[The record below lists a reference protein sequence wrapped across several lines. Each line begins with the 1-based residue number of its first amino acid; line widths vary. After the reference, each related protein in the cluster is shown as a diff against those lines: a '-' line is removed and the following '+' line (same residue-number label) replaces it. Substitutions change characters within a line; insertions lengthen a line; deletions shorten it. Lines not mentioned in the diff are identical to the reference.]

1 MPSPQATAAQ
11 EASAVITY
19 QQSDADYR
27 NAPGLSQSEAR
38 ELLRS
43 AAHWQARYGPD
54 AEPLQPTRAMLFGQA
69 FHCRILEPADFCR
82 RYADRQDLEVNLNL
96 SELKALAAARGLQVS
111 SKWRKAEL
119 EACLWPQGRP
129 VDPRIGLDREEL
141 LRMEAMAE
149 CLLGHPL
156 TGTWFNPEQPQYRR
170 HNELVIHGTS
180 AGGLQL
186 KGRLDRVVIDQK
198 QQQLTILDLKTTTS
212 AAPEEIA
219 RMAANLHL
227 DLQASWYRHLATQA
241 FPAFAVDVVLV
252 AIEKQPPH
260 AIGLY
265 RVSEAMLSNGD
276 KKRALAID
284 RFCAAQ
290 ASGTW
295 PAYPAVIQTLQ
306 LPAWAQWRPQA

>member
-1 MPSPQATAAQ
+1 
-11 EASAVITY
+11 
-19 QQSDADYR
+19 
-27 NAPGLSQSEAR
+27 
-38 ELLRS
+38 
-43 AAHWQARYGPD
+43 
-54 AEPLQPTRAMLFGQA
+54 
-69 FHCRILEPADFCR
+69 
-82 RYADRQDLEVNLNL
+82 
-96 SELKALAAARGLQVS
+96 VS

-141 LRMEAMAE
+141 VRIEAMAA

-186 KGRLDRVVIDQK
+186 KGRLDRV
-198 QQQLTILDLKTTTS
+198 LS

-241 FPAFAVDVVLV
+241 FPSSDTIEVVLV

-265 RVSEAMLSNGD
+265 RVSEAMLTNGD

-295 PAYPAVIQTLQ
+295 PAYPAQIQTLQ

>member
-1 MPSPQATAAQ
+1 MPSPQATAAPD
-11 EASAVITY
+11 ASALITQ

-82 RYADRQDLEVNLNL
+82 RYADREDLEVNLNL

-141 LRMEAMAE
+141 VRIEAMAA

-170 HNELVIHGTS
+170 YNELVIQGTS

-186 KGRLDRVVIDQK
+186 KGRLDRV
-198 QQQLTILDLKTTTS
+198 LS

-241 FPAFAVDVVLV
+241 FPSSDTIEVVLV

-265 RVSEAMLSNGD
+265 RVSEAMLANGD

-295 PAYPAVIQTLQ
+295 PAYPAQIQTLQ

>member
-1 MPSPQATAAQ
+1 MPSPQATAAPD
-11 EASAVITY
+11 ASALITQ

-69 FHCRILEPADFCR
+69 FHYRILEPADFCR
-82 RYADRQDLEVNLNL
+82 RYADREDLEVNLNL

-141 LRMEAMAE
+141 VRIEAMAA

-170 HNELVIHGTS
+170 HNELVIQGTS

-186 KGRLDRVVIDQK
+186 KGRLDRV
-198 QQQLTILDLKTTTS
+198 LS

-241 FPAFAVDVVLV
+241 FPSSDTIEVVLV

-265 RVSEAMLSNGD
+265 RVSEAMLANGD

-295 PAYPAVIQTLQ
+295 PAYPAQIQTLQ
-306 LPAWAQWRPQA
+306 LPAWAQWHSQA